1 MRSFREDVERAAAFH
16 GHLCS
21 GQCLGVRMAHMGLR
35 LLGLDNEKDRKKILV
50 LVECN
55 RCPADAIMITTGCSV
70 GKRTFYFLDR
80 GKTAATFVNLETGR
94 AVRVIRR
101 THRHPAEGEDLL
113 DFYEELP
120 EEGWLEA
127 REVSV
132 ELKAGDRPGPPVEII
147 TCARCGEEVTDGRH
161 VTIAGEVLCR
171 SCAGAPYCC
180 DTIAVRDLPGMP

>member
-80 GKTAATFVNLETGR
+80 GKTAATFVNQEGR
-94 AVRVIRR
+94 FALSAGRIATRLRGRIFWIFTKGCLRR
-101 THRHPAEGEDLL
+101 AGWRRGKSLL
-113 DFYEELP
+113 N
-120 EEGWLEA
+120 
-127 REVSV
+127 
-132 ELKAGDRPGPPVEII
+132 
-147 TCARCGEEVTDGRH
+147 
-161 VTIAGEVLCR
+161 
-171 SCAGAPYCC
+171 
-180 DTIAVRDLPGMP
+180 